1 MSPNSPP
8 HPQTPVSTFFP
19 SLVLNSGGQGGTTQ
33 SPSSLGPQQGQW
45 IAAGTLAVCMVGAL
59 GVGLRPILRRSFSA
73 AATTQAADTAIAR
86 ASASM
91 LGRQLPQTQAWME
104 RLKEL
109 QERRVQRNPMRFG
122 KGSVSTGK
130 EALQ

>member
-1 MSPNSPP
+1 MSLHSSP

-19 SLVLNSGGQGGTTQ
+19 SLVLNSGGQGGT
-33 SPSSLGPQQGQW
+33 SFLSSLGPQQGQW
-45 IAAGTLAVCMVGAL
+45 IAAGTVAVCMVGAL

-73 AATTQAADTAIAR
+73 AATAQAADTAIAR
-86 ASASM
+86 ASASV

-122 KGSVSTGK
+122 KGSVCTGE